1 MHIVKSVA
9 TPADTPMIAGFS
21 RIVIGID
28 FGPAS
33 LSAARWATDHVA
45 LHADATLAH
54 VVPSADTPLAGQS
67 GPPQTI
73 PEINGGLGGF
83 AAMLDVDA
91 ARTMVRV
98 GRPSHWLSA
107 LANAANASLL
117 VLGRRADANRRL
129 IGEPNV
135 IERAARRTTAS
146 VLVVPEGTVDAPTH
160 IIAAVDHGPA
170 DTAVLRIARHIARLH
185 EATLGILHVLSPG
198 VGTFDRVIRQSRN
211 GNSAA
216 RSDHQAAIRVALPP
230 DKTRWLASLERWH
243 NVRGRDRTDI
253 AFGDPVREIV
263 AAATAPGTLVV
274 VGARGADEAPRC
286 SLGSVAREL
295 LTRAPVP
302 VLAVAV

>member
-1 MHIVKSVA
+1 MSIVKSVA

-28 FGPAS
+28 FGSAS
-33 LSAARWATDHVA
+33 LSAARWATEHVA
-45 LHADATLAH
+45 VHADATLAH
-54 VVPSADTPLAGQS
+54 VVPSSDTRAVDQS
-67 GPPQTI
+67 DPPQTI
-73 PEINGGLGGF
+73 PEINAGLGGF
-83 AAMLDVDA
+83 AATLPVSA

-107 LANAANASLL
+107 LVNAANASLL

-135 IERAARRTTAS
+135 IERAARRASAS
-146 VLVVPEGTVDAPTH
+146 VLVVPEGSVSPPTH
-160 IIAAVDHGPA
+160 IIAAVDHSPA
-170 DTAVLRIARHIARLH
+170 DTAVLRIAQHIARLQ
-185 EATLGILHVLSPG
+185 EGTLSILHVLSPG
-198 VGTFDRVIRQSRN
+198 IGTFDRVIRQSRN
-211 GNSAA
+211 GSSAA
-216 RSDHQAAIRVALPP
+216 RSDQQAAAHLAPPP
-230 DKTRWLASLERWH
+230 DKTRWLASLEGWH

-253 AFGDPVREIV
+253 AVGDPVREIA
-263 AAATAPGTLVV
+263 AAATAPGALVI
-274 VGARGADEAPRC
+274 VGARGADGAPRF